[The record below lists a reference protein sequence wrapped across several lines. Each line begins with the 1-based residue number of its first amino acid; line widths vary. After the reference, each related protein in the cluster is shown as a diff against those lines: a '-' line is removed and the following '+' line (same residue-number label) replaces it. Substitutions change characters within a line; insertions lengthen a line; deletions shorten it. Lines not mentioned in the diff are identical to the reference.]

1 MSGRRSHVRFDV
13 IPASEGALRLLRDVV
28 VEGMKEDEAVVVSR
42 EPGVV
47 GETLTLEIAGEQ
59 ASTGHATVVESRPVV
74 VDGAIR
80 HRLRLQHAAGSAP
93 HPQAPAGER
102 EALKTC

>member
-13 IPASEGALRLLRDVV
+13 IPSSEGALRLLRDVV
-28 VEGMKEDEAVVVSR
+28 VEGVKENEAVVVSR

-59 ASTGHATVVESRPVV
+59 TSAGCATVVESRPVV

-80 HRLRLQHAAGSAP
+80 HRLRLHQARGTVT
-93 HPQAPAGER
+93 HPQKTAMER
-102 EALKTC
+102 EALKS